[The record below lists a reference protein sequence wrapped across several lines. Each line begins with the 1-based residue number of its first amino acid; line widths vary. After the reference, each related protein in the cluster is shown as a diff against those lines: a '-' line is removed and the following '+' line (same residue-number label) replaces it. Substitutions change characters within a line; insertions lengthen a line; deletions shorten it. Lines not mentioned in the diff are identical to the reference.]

1 LQQHHGRVRLHAFA
15 PASNHLMIC
24 LLCLGKTRRKD
35 AERMRIV
42 KLTTSIAVAL
52 LLPACGGPAA
62 EEPSQL
68 AIHSGELS
76 STPTPSLA
84 ALTDPAPQAVGSW
97 SLTGALA
104 SARAG
109 HTATPL
115 SSGRVLVVSG
125 STAEVFNPYNNV
137 SVATGAPRNARTQ
150 HTATRLESGNVLV
163 AGGWIGKF
171 PLYWRSTAE
180 VYDKA
185 TGTWSSGD
193 WMSVPRGNHTATLLG
208 SGKVLVVGGDTTD
221 GRQPEAPL
229 QTDSVDLY
237 DPATNTWSPA
247 SSLFMPRAGHTAT
260 LLYSDKV
267 LVMGGRFIDWVLP
280 DALVYDPE
288 TDNWS
293 MEAPMPRA
301 RTGHVAVRLNSGKVM
316 VLGGGH
322 DEVDFYDPYSS
333 TTPWTTGPSLPSGGS
348 AISATLLYSGEV
360 LVTHSTGQASLYD
373 PATDAWLSAGT
384 LTAPLAAHAVTLLHT
399 GQVLV
404 TGGVASGAEVTTV
417 QRYTR

>member
-1 LQQHHGRVRLHAFA
+1 
-15 PASNHLMIC
+15 
-24 LLCLGKTRRKD
+24 
-35 AERMRIV
+35 MRIV
-42 KLTTSIAVAL
+42 NLTTSLAVAL
-52 LLPACGGPAA
+52 LFPACGGPAA

-68 AIHSGELS
+68 AIRSGELS
-76 STPTPSLA
+76 SAPAASLA
-84 ALTDPAPQAVGSW
+84 ALADLEPQSVGSW
-97 SLTGALA
+97 SLTGDLT
-104 SARAG
+104 SAHSG
-109 HTATPL
+109 HTATLL
-115 SSGRVLVVSG
+115 SSGKVLVVSG
-125 STAEVFNPYNNV
+125 TTAEVFNPYSNV
-137 SVATGAPRNARTQ
+137 SVATGSPYWARTQ

-171 PLYWRSTAE
+171 PLYWRHSAE
-180 VYDKA
+180 VYDKK
-185 TGTWSSGD
+185 TGTWSSAD
-193 WMSVPRGNHTATLLG
+193 SMSVPRGNHTATLLG
-208 SGKVLVVGGDTTD
+208 SDKVLVVGGDTTD
-221 GRQPEAPL
+221 GLNPEVSL

-247 SSLFMPRAGHTAT
+247 ASIFMPRAGHTAT
-260 LLYSDKV
+260 LLYSGEV
-267 LVMGGRFIDWVLP
+267 LVTGGRFFDWVLQ
-280 DALVYDPE
+280 DAQVYDPD

-293 MEAPMPRA
+293 MPAPMPRA

-333 TTPWTTGPSLPSGGS
+333 TTPWTTGPSLPSGGT
-348 AISATLLYSGEV
+348 AISATRLYSGEV

-384 LTAPLAAHAVTLLHT
+384 LPAPVSAHAATLLHT

-404 TGGVASGAEVTTV
+404 TGGSSGATV

>member
-1 LQQHHGRVRLHAFA
+1 
-15 PASNHLMIC
+15 
-24 LLCLGKTRRKD
+24 
-35 AERMRIV
+35 MRIV
-42 KLTTSIAVAL
+42 NLTTSLAVAL
-52 LLPACGGPAA
+52 LLPACGGASS

-68 AIHSGELS
+68 ALHSGELS
-76 STPTPSLA
+76 STPASSLA
-84 ALTDPAPQAVGSW
+84 ASSDPEPRAVGSW
-97 SLTGALA
+97 SLTGELT
-104 SARAG
+104 SARSG
-109 HTATPL
+109 HTATLL

-125 STAEVFNPYNNV
+125 TTAEVFNPYTNV
-137 SVATGAPRNARTQ
+137 SVATGAPTWARTQ

-171 PLYWRSTAE
+171 PLYWRHTAE

-185 TGTWSSGD
+185 KGTWSSGD
-193 WMSVPRGNHTATLLG
+193 SMSVPRGNHTATLLE

-221 GRQPEAPL
+221 GSQPEAPL

-247 SSLFMPRAGHTAT
+247 ASLFMPRAGHTAT
-260 LLYSDKV
+260 LLYSGKV
-267 LVMGGRFIDWVLP
+267 LVTGGRFLDWVLQ
-280 DALVYDPE
+280 DAQVYDPD
-288 TDNWS
+288 TDDWS
-293 MEAPMPRA
+293 MPAPMPRT

-322 DEVDFYDPYSS
+322 DEVDFYDPYNSR
-333 TTPWTTGPSLPSGGS
+333 TPWTTGASLPSGGS
-348 AISATLLYSGEV
+348 VLSATRLYSGEV
-360 LVTHSTGQASLYD
+360 LVTHATGQASLYD

-384 LTAPLAAHAVTLLHT
+384 LTAPLAAHAATLLHT

-404 TGGVASGAEVTTV
+404 TGGSSGGAVTTV